1 MRFRSFINEKS
12 KCPKDGCIQ
21 KKTNGKWGVI
31 SGKTGKFWDADY
43 DTKEDAEK
51 GLKAY
56 FVRKENLSKSLGN
69 TKLNENI
76 GKSKY
81 SLIGNPN
88 EEIPII
94 YMTRGLIKERIDDF
108 KKEHDLGKCTQKDFD
123 NYIKNVRKFC

>member
-1 MRFRSFINEKS
+1 MKFRSFINEKS

-94 YMTRGLIKERIDDF
+94 YMTRGLIEEKIDDF
-108 KKEHDLGKCTQKDFD
+108 KEEHDLGKCTQKDFD

>member
-56 FVRKENLSKSLGN
+56 FVRKENINKSLGN

-94 YMTRGLIKERIDDF
+94 YMTRGLIEEKIDDF
-108 KKEHDLGKCTQKDFD
+108 KEEHDLGKCTQKDFD

>member
-94 YMTRGLIKERIDDF
+94 YMTRGLIEEKIDDF
-108 KKEHDLGKCTQKDFD
+108 KEEHDLGKCTQKDFD

>member
-94 YMTRGLIKERIDDF
+94 YMTRGLIEEKIDDF
-108 KKEHDLGKCTQKDFD
+108 KEEHDLGKCTQKDFD
-123 NYIKNVRKFC
+123 NYIKNLRRFC

>member
-1 MRFRSFINEKS
+1 MKFRSFINEKS

-81 SLIGNPN
+81 
-88 EEIPII
+88 
-94 YMTRGLIKERIDDF
+94 
-108 KKEHDLGKCTQKDFD
+108 
-123 NYIKNVRKFC
+123 